1 MVWIFFGKIKNSE
14 ININT
19 QISNKYFKYQNPKF
33 LLKDKVDNAK
43 KVRIVNRDDAL
54 IDLGNPVK

>member
-19 QISNKYFKYQNPKF
+19 QIFNKYFMYQNPKF
-33 LLKDKVDNAK
+33 LLKDKADNAK
-43 KVRIVNRDDAL
+43 KVRIVNHDDAL
-54 IDLGNPVK
+54 IDLGNAVK

>member
-19 QISNKYFKYQNPKF
+19 QIFNKYFKYQNPKF
-33 LLKDKVDNAK
+33 LLKDKADNAK
-43 KVRIVNRDDAL
+43 KVRILNNDDAL
-54 IDLGNPVK
+54 IDLGNAVK

>member
-19 QISNKYFKYQNPKF
+19 QIFNKYFKYQNPKF
-33 LLKDKVDNAK
+33 LLNDKADNAK
-43 KVRIVNRDDAL
+43 KVRIVNHDDAL
-54 IDLGNPVK
+54 IDLGNAVK